1 MKYIAALLT
10 VHNRCKLTLACL
22 NKLYAQDIPE
32 DSLLDVY
39 LVDDGSTDG
48 TAQEVAN
55 QYPQAHIIS
64 ADGSLYW
71 NRGMHR
77 AWEVAAYNRNYDY
90 YLWLNDDTDLLTNA
104 LVSLM
109 ALSTQNSDNAIIVG
123 ATCNKQ
129 GDQLTYGGR
138 VGKQIAPCDGN
149 SHEVE
154 RFNGN
159 IVWVPQA
166 VYHVLGN
173 LDYYYRHSK
182 GDIDYGIRAR
192 KQGIKIFQCGD
203 VLGICDAHEHIDN
216 WCNPAI
222 PFRKRWHLMHMPNGM
237 PPCETFHLE
246 KQVNLLMACVH
257 FCTIYIRCMFPQ
269 IWLKRAV
276 RR

>member
-10 VHNRCKLTLACL
+10 VHNRCAQTLSCL
-22 NKLYAQDIPE
+22 KYLYAQNIPDE
-32 DSLLDVY
+32 LQLDVF
-39 LVDDGSTDG
+39 LVDDGSIDG

-55 QYPQAHIIS
+55 QYPQAYIIYG
-64 ADGSLYW
+64 DGSLYW

-90 YLWLNDDTDLLTNA
+90 YLWLNDDTDIFSNAMESLL
-104 LVSLM
+104 
-109 ALSTQNSDNAIIVG
+109 ALSAQNGNNAIIVG
-123 ATCNKQ
+123 ATRNKQ
-129 GDQLTYGGR
+129 GNKLTYGGR
-138 VGKQIAPCDGN
+138 MGKQIAPCDGN

-159 IVWVPQA
+159 IVLVPQS